1 MMKSLIETLESREG
15 ILKKHIDEDKGYVND
30 RVNGR
35 FFAGRVVIEEHWL
48 EETKKLLEYLK
59 KQDA

>member
-1 MMKSLIETLESREG
+1 MMKTLIELLESREG

-35 FFAGRVVIEEHWL
+35 FFAGRIVIEEHWL
-48 EETKKLLEYLK
+48 EETRKLLDLIK
-59 KQDA
+59 KQDI

>member
-1 MMKSLIETLESREG
+1 MKEMLEMLESREG
-15 ILKKHIDEDKGYVND
+15 LLKKHIDEDKGWITD

-48 EETKKLLEYLK
+48 EETQKMIEFVKRSGE
-59 KQDA
+59 